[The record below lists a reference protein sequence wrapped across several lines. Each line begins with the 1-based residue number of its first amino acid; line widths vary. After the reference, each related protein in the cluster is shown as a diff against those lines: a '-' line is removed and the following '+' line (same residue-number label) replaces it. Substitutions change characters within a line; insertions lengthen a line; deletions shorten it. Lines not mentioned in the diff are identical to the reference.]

1 MTDSSQHW
9 LILVMSLSGRAG
21 TPRMRIW
28 RALRSLGAAVMR
40 DGVYL
45 LPANSL
51 RKEALQQQA
60 DAVRELGGKALLLEV
75 DESTMDT
82 TELLLPLFDR
92 TSDFQ
97 DLVGDVS
104 EWQEACPGL
113 EEREAQRRLIQL
125 QRRFQAIVEV
135 DFFPGLGRERA
146 IAALAEAEAVYNRCF
161 VPDEPQAIQADIPER
176 DRSAFRGRVWATR
189 RRLWV
194 DRVASAWLIQRFI
207 DSEARFLWLE
217 SPAQC
222 PPEALGFDFDGAT
235 FTHVDDK
242 VTFEVLLASFN
253 LEGDPALTRVAELVH
268 YLDVGGLSVPE
279 AVGVKLMLAGARE
292 RCENDDVLLEHIGV
306 LLDDL
311 YHAYQVG
318 NSENQ

>member
-1 MTDSSQHW
+1 
-9 LILVMSLSGRAG
+9 
-21 TPRMRIW
+21 MRIW

-45 LPANSL
+45 LPTSPA

-60 DAVRELGGKALLLEV
+60 DAIRELGGKALLLEI
-75 DESTMDT
+75 DESAMDT
-82 TELLLPLFDR
+82 DGLLLPLFDR

-97 DLVGDVS
+97 DLLGEVA

-125 QRRFQAIVEV
+125 QRRCQAIVEV

-146 IAALAEAEAVYNRCF
+146 IAALVEAEAVYNRCF
-161 VPDEPQAIQADIPER
+161 VTDEPHAIQAEIPLR
-176 DRSAFRGRVWATR
+176 DRSAFRGKVWATR

-207 DSEARFLWLE
+207 DPEARFLWLE

-235 FTHVDDK
+235 FTHVDNK
-242 VTFEVLLASFN
+242 VTFEVLMASFG
-253 LEGDPALTRVAELVH
+253 LDGDTALSRVAELVH

-292 RCENDDVLLEHIGV
+292 RCENDDALLEHIGM

-318 NSENQ
+318 NSGNQ

>member
-1 MTDSSQHW
+1 MTDNTQRW

-28 RALRSLGAAVMR
+28 RALRSLGAAVIR

-45 LPANSL
+45 LPANPL

-60 DAVRELGGKALLLEV
+60 DAIRELGGKALLLEV

-82 TELLLPLFDR
+82 AELLLPLFDR

-104 EWQEACPGL
+104 EWQEACPGF

-125 QRRFQAIVEV
+125 QRRFQAIAEV

-161 VPDEPQAIQADIPER
+161 VPDEPQAIQAEIPER

-189 RRLWV
+189 RQLWV

-217 SPAQC
+217 SPGHC
-222 PPEALGFDFDGAT
+222 PTDALGFDFDGAT

-242 VTFEVLLASFN
+242 VTFEVLLKSFG
-253 LEGDPALTRVAELVH
+253 LDGDPALSRVAELVH

-279 AVGVKLMLAGARE
+279 AVGVKLMLAGARG
-292 RCENDDVLLEHIGV
+292 RCDSDDALLEHVGV
-306 LLDDL
+306 VLDDL

-318 NSENQ
+318 NSGNQ